1 MGNEGNSTSGNLIE
15 VGDIDIDV
23 PDRDQLLKEIHH
35 IPAAILRG
43 DNWVKHNTGIYVTD
57 IPVHPILNIA
67 SIDYQIAE
75 HRHYTKIDI
84 LNNSVY
90 SLVRDKEHLK
100 ELCNADPPYSKL
112 DNYEFFS
119 QIVHIGNHHSLYLQL
134 AEPVRSIEQMA
145 MFLALIRPAKRNL
158 VGLTWAEIAESVW
171 EKNSNGAYGFK
182 KSHSL
187 AYAHLVV
194 VHMNLLNSLN

>member
-23 PDRDQLLKEIHH
+23 PDRDQLLKEIRHV
-35 IPAAILRG
+35 PAAILRG

-57 IPVHPILNIA
+57 IPVHPVLNIS
-67 SIDYQIAE
+67 SIDYQLAE
-75 HRHYTKIDI
+75 QRHYTKIDI

-100 ELCNADPPYSKL
+100 ELCNTDPPYKRL
-112 DNYEFFS
+112 DNNEFFS

-158 VGLTWAEIAESVW
+158 VGLSWADISKTVW

-187 AYAHLVV
+187 AYAHLVI
-194 VHMNLLNSLN
+194 VHMNLLNSFN